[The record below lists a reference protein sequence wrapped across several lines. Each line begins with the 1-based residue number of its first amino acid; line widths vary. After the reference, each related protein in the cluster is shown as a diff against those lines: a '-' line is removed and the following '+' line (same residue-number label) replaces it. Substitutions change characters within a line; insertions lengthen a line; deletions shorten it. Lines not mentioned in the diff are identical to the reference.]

1 MRGNLAFVEPGG
13 KLSLGA
19 YLPQRTSPM
28 ASFPSS
34 SRFPKP
40 SAEQAA
46 EDEPVAM
53 GRQLHLS

>member
-1 MRGNLAFVEPGG
+1 MIA
-13 KLSLGA
+13 
-19 YLPQRTSPM
+19 
-28 ASFPSS
+28 FPSS

-40 SAEQAA
+40 SAKEAA